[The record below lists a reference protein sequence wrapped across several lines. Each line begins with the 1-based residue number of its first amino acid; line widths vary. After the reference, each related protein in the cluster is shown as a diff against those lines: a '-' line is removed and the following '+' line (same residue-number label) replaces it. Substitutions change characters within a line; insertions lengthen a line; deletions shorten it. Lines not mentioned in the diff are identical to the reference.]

1 MRKFETEE
9 GRLVSYDTVLEYYQ
23 MLKRPI
29 LPGRDNSSMS
39 GSKSF
44 TGTRDYEEAEKLMV
58 GGDRDSLKEMVDI
71 KTKLDQEY
79 QTTPSNRRITYE
91 GPTGYTPIVPNAI
104 LGLPNSMRNTK
115 VIKRDSKIVDIVVN
129 QSWAAMT
136 PKHVISYNGAFAL
149 SYIDVLERDG
159 YRVNLYVGK
168 ISQRDNG
175 DSYGHVVRIKKDSEP
190 LNIYQVSFYL
200 INPSYLRRI
209 AFRIDENEQYLYDE
223 TNSGYGRASGYHAS
237 REMIRKSLNSNTLI
251 FIDSGTG
258 IRPDQE
264 FDENFKIIQKEFDK
278 TVYI

>member
-44 TGTRDYEEAEKLMV
+44 TGTRDYGEAEKLMV
-58 GGDRDSLKEMVDI
+58 AGDKDSLKEMVDI

-115 VIKRDSKIVDIVVN
+115 VIKRDSKIVYIVVN

-237 REMIRKSLNSNTLI
+237 REMIRKSLNSNTLL